1 MLLKRKITMI
11 WRTTTMSTEKRPDYL
26 ISPEGLRIDGRRPD
40 ELRPIEL
47 EVGILKKADGSASI
61 RQGKTYIMAAVY
73 GPRELHPKHLT
84 LNDRAYLRAVYRMAT
99 FSVPDRKKPAP
110 SRREREISMV
120 IANALEPA
128 LFLEE
133 FPRTVVDVFIQ
144 VIQAD
149 GGTRCAAIN
158 AASLALADAGIP
170 MSCLVPAVAVGKAD
184 GKLILDLGDAEDKYG
199 QGDVPMAIL
208 PNTEEITLLQQDG
221 KFTKEELLE
230 AIGMG
235 MTGCRY
241 IHELQK
247 EALKKAY
254 AKRAPEGAG
263 EEEEDLGEYDDDM
276 EADLG
281 ESDLPEEDE

>member
-1 MLLKRKITMI
+1 
-11 WRTTTMSTEKRPDYL
+11 MSPETRPDFL
-26 ISPEGLRIDGRRPD
+26 ISPEGLRVDGRRPD

-47 EVGILKKADGSASI
+47 KVGVLKQADGSASI
-61 RQGKTYIMAAVY
+61 KQGKTYILAAVY
-73 GPRELHPKHLT
+73 GPRELHPRHLT
-84 LNDRAYLRAVYRMAT
+84 LNDRAYLRCVYRMAT

-120 IANALEPA
+120 ISNALQPA

-133 FPRTVVDVFIQ
+133 FPRAVVDVYIQ

-170 MSCLVPAVAVGKAD
+170 MRSLVPAVAVGKAD
-184 GKLILDLGDAEDKYG
+184 GVLIVDLADEEDKYG

-208 PNTEEITLLQQDG
+208 PNTEELVLLQQDG
-221 KFTKEELLE
+221 SFTKEELLE
-230 AIGMG
+230 AIQMG
-235 MTGCRY
+235 INACKY

-247 EALKKAY
+247 EALKRAY
-254 AKRAPEGAG
+254 VQRIPRD
-263 EEEEDLGEYDDDM
+263 EDEDEEYDDDM
-276 EADLG
+276 EPDLG
-281 ESDLPEEDE
+281 EADLMEE